1 MPPSIG
7 LIICSQRTPRAG
19 PQIGTFIHNTIRES
33 YPAEKA
39 TIKTI
44 DLAEWNLPLYNE
56 SGMPSRISSADE
68 YEHEHTKAWSREISR
83 HEAFIFVTPQYNWGY
98 PASVKNAIDYLFHE
112 WKGKPALVVSYG
124 GHGGGKA
131 AEQLRQVLQGVRMR
145 PLERMVGLK
154 FPEMKEV
161 ERAARGEDLGLDGEG
176 GIDHYPEVGI
186 GDWRKKILSQVHEAE
201 CCHIDAGTAHPCV
214 LYTHGHLMSEAY
226 DSLLLYDQPCLMV
239 HLFIL
244 LCSLVALLPAA
255 APLETITC
263 DICILGGGSSGTYS
277 AIQLKD
283 AGKHV
288 VVIEPNNRLGGHAE
302 TLYLPDGNY
311 VDYGVEGV
319 FNNELSRNYFRRLGV
334 DWKPLLP
341 LNKRTDF
348 VDFSTGERVDPPAG
362 ILQALVSTF
371 IYRSSIKHWTFL
383 TKGVYDLPDPVP
395 EDLLRPFRDF
405 VEKHSLEAALHL
417 VFLFSQNVGN
427 LLDMPTLYAIQN
439 FGVPHV
445 DALIHGYITPK
456 NGMYELYKQATEI
469 LGSDVLFQTNVVA
482 TNRSD
487 SGVEV
492 TVQHANGTRTLI
504 RARNLLITFPPLM
517 QKLQGFDL
525 DETETDLFQ
534 KWFWRTYYVAV
545 ANNTGIPDK
554 LWVTNTDP
562 ANGLG
567 SLPRMPFDFLLQYMG
582 APGHSTSKIV
592 GDMNFT
598 AEDARD
604 LIAADFAR
612 MKAKGT
618 FPIEDPQI
626 VVFGDSSP
634 ETLMVSPEEIRNGFY
649 RKLYALQG
657 RRNITNG
664 KYSI

>member
-1 MPPSIG
+1 
-7 LIICSQRTPRAG
+7 
-19 PQIGTFIHNTIRES
+19 
-33 YPAEKA
+33 
-39 TIKTI
+39 
-44 DLAEWNLPLYNE
+44 
-56 SGMPSRISSADE
+56 
-68 YEHEHTKAWSREISR
+68 
-83 HEAFIFVTPQYNWGY
+83 
-98 PASVKNAIDYLFHE
+98 
-112 WKGKPALVVSYG
+112 
-124 GHGGGKA
+124 
-131 AEQLRQVLQGVRMR
+131 
-145 PLERMVGLK
+145 
-154 FPEMKEV
+154 
-161 ERAARGEDLGLDGEG
+161 
-176 GIDHYPEVGI
+176 
-186 GDWRKKILSQVHEAE
+186 
-201 CCHIDAGTAHPCV
+201 
-214 LYTHGHLMSEAY
+214 
-226 DSLLLYDQPCLMV
+226 MV
-239 HLFIL
+239 HLSIL

-362 ILQALVSTF
+362 TLQALVSTF
-371 IYRSSIKHWTFL
+371 LYRSSIKHWTFL
-383 TKGVYDLPDPVP
+383 TRGVYDLPDPVP
-395 EDLLRPFRDF
+395 EDLLRPFREF
-405 VEKHSLEAALHL
+405 VEEHSLEAALHV

-445 DALIHGYITPK
+445 DALVHGYITPK
-456 NGMYELYKQATEI
+456 NGMYELYRQATEI

-492 TVQHANGTRTLI
+492 TVQHANGTRKLI
-504 RARNLLITFPPLM
+504 KARNLLITFPPLM

-525 DETETDLFQ
+525 DKAETDLFR

-545 ANNTGIPDK
+545 VNNTGIPDK

-562 ANGLG
+562 TNGLG
-567 SLPRMPFDFLLQYMG
+567 ALPRMPFDFLLQYMG
-582 APGHSTSKIV
+582 APGHSTSKLV
-592 GDMNFT
+592 GDVNFT

-657 RRNITNG
+657 RRSTYYTGLTFCSDFSSLIWAYTETVLESM
-664 KYSI
+664 KCDV

>member
-19 PQIGTFIHNTIRES
+19 PQISTFIHNTIRES

-39 TIKTI
+39 SIKTI

-56 SGMPSRISSADE
+56 SGMPSWISSADE

-145 PLERMVGLK
+145 PLERMIGLK

-161 ERAARGEDLGLDGEG
+161 ERAARGEDLGLDLEG
-176 GIDHYPEVGI
+176 GYWVEIE
-186 GDWRKKILSQVHEAE
+186 DWRKKILSQVHDAE
-201 CCHIDAGTAHPCV
+201 CCHYPEQLDAGTRHPCV
-214 LYTHGHLMSEAY
+214 LHTHGHLMSEAY
-226 DSLLLYDQPCLMV
+226 DSLFVMRTLGCIITYNPSGLLSNPHKSLIDTFTWKKLLLYDQACLMV

-244 LCSLVALLPAA
+244 ICSLVGLLPAA

-288 VVIEPNNRLGGHAE
+288 VVIEPNNRLGGHAQ

-319 FNNELSRNYFRRLGV
+319 FNNELSRDYFRRLGV

-371 IYRSSIKHWTFL
+371 IYRSSIKHWMFL
-383 TKGVYDLPDPVP
+383 TRGVYDLPDPVP
-395 EDLLRPFRDF
+395 EDLLRPFREF
-405 VEKHSLEAALHL
+405 VEEHSLEAALHV

-439 FGVPHV
+439 FGVP
-445 DALIHGYITPK
+445 
-456 NGMYELYKQATEI
+456 QATET
-469 LGSDVLFQTNVVA
+469 LGSDVLFQTSVVA

-492 TVQHANGTRTLI
+492 TVQHANGTHKLI
-504 RARNLLITFPPLM
+504 KARNLLITFPPLM

-525 DETETDLFQ
+525 DETETELFQ

-545 ANNTGIPDK
+545 VNNTGIPDK

-562 ANGLG
+562 TNGLG

-582 APGHSTSKIV
+582 APGHSTSKLV

-618 FPIEDPQI
+618 YPIQDPQI

-649 RKLYALQG
+649 RKF
-657 RRNITNG
+657 
-664 KYSI
+664 